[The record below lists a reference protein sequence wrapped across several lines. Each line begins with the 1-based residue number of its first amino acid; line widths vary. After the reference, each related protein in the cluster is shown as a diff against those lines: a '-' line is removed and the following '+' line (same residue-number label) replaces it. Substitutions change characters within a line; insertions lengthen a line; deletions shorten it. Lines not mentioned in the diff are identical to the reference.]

1 MEVSFEQTPG
11 KDMLVLSLLG
21 IGAKL
26 LSVWAL
32 ALNVEGGP
40 RCVEMVLKRT
50 FPGLPDSI
58 GKMVKKRGWGGWF
71 RKDFVSIIYLLFSF
85 RKWCKSN
92 ILRAASLRKLCQGL
106 VENVL

>member
-32 ALNVEGGP
+32 ALNVAGGP

-71 RKDFVSIIYLLFSF
+71 RKDFCVHYLLAFFFS
-85 RKWCKSN
+85 KMVQKQYSTSG
-92 ILRAASLRKLCQGL
+92 IASKAVPRIW
-106 VENVL
+106 